1 MTFSEI
7 YGKPTSI
14 DSEDLLT
21 SDIFGCCSFL
31 VYHDFLEHILNE
43 ALHFNSKDKLCI
55 NEPVLSDEYLFWPR
69 FRIRRSQTEP
79 DVLILLR
86 HPGNKF
92 TLVLIE
98 AKFNSGKSSE
108 ADYSTE
114 DVTDQLARE
123 LTIIEN
129 KDIYSQNFSLE
140 GHEIKAKALIYVTA
154 DDVIPE
160 KTLEDSSQEFFEKV
174 KTSGMTSYT
183 TASELPF
190 YWLPWWKIEQ
200 LTSSNSLLDPEEAA
214 KNRVIKHIRDVLRI
228 KRLCRFYGLNP
239 LYFDPIPYSY
249 SPTTEA
255 KFKSDSCSKDYVFEI
270 TFPKIPYRYLTFET
284 ENKYSF
290 RLEIPDININI
301 TRSIQYE

>member
-7 YGKPTSI
+7 YGKLTTA

-21 SDIFGCCSFL
+21 SDVFGCCSFL
-31 VYHDFLEHILNE
+31 GYHELLEHILNE
-43 ALHFNSKDKLCI
+43 ALHFISRDRLTI
-55 NEPVLSDEYLFWPR
+55 NEPVISDEYLFWPR

-79 DVLILLR
+79 DVLILLQ
-86 HPGNKF
+86 HPGNKC

-98 AKFNSGKSSE
+98 AKYNSGKSSE

-114 DVTDQLARE
+114 HVTDQLARE

-129 KDIYSQNFSLE
+129 KDICSQNLSLE

-154 DDVIPE
+154 DDIIPE
-160 KTLEDSSQEFFEKV
+160 KTLEDSSHEFFAKAN
-174 KTSGMTSYT
+174 TSGMIDYT

-200 LTSSNSLLDPEEAA
+200 LTSSNSLLDPDKAA
-214 KNRVIKHIRDVLRI
+214 KNRIIEHIRDVLRI

-239 LYFDPIPYSY
+239 LCFDPIPYSY
-249 SPTTEA
+249 SSTTEA
-255 KFKSDSCSKDYVFEI
+255 QFESDSYSKDYIFEFK
-270 TFPKIPYRYLTFET
+270 FPKIPYRYLTFEA

-290 RLEIPDININI
+290 RLEIPGINTNY
-301 TRSIQYE
+301 RSEHTV